1 MKSEELLVLMQMQPL
16 DALWGT
22 KFYTDQSHWPLLIVR
37 LSNLLIRSSIFSK
50 LLKTGKNKTYV
61 IPLPSLDPQ
70 PMLINLQYFLIY
82 VVQPCI
88 LISPRTVSPQTVAI
102 NYQNITK
109 RTRWFTI
116 VLYNIGRLHLFSYI
130 WCSES
135 SFERR
140 VHRIQSNYASSP
152 AIVDYMQTDSYI
164 QVLGHFTLASY
175 IDLQIV
181 VTKSIDLV
189 SVFIIPRPVRQGPYN
204 SITTTLVLHFVLLL
218 VLVLTCLPI

>member
-1 MKSEELLVLMQMQPL
+1 MKFEALLVLMQMQPL

-70 PMLINLQYFLIY
+70 PMLINLQDFLFY

-88 LISPRTVSPQTVAI
+88 LISPRTVSPQTVVI

-109 RTRWFTI
+109 GPRWFTI
-116 VLYNIGRLHLFSYI
+116 
-130 WCSES
+130 
-135 SFERR
+135 
-140 VHRIQSNYASSP
+140 SP
-152 AIVDYMQTDSYI
+152 FLVIDDNTTHYI
-164 QVLGHFTLASY
+164 QEKFCFSKSPSYLGYKKDFRDEFHRTYL
-175 IDLQIV
+175 DL
-181 VTKSIDLV
+181 K
-189 SVFIIPRPVRQGPYN
+189 FCPRDR
-204 SITTTLVLHFVLLL
+204 
-218 VLVLTCLPI
+218 